1 MADAEPHDLMRLEAR
16 DRAALESHLP
26 TADWHNARNRHQQR
40 RLPGTVGT
48 DDRHEFSRGHFE
60 RHFVERPDRAVARLE
75 VLDLEHRRL
84 HLGISQSDAQ
94 GVKRITHDSLPR

>member
-1 MADAEPHDLMRLEAR
+1 MADAEPHDLVWLEAL

-26 TADWHNARNRHQQR
+26 TTHGHDARNRHQER
-40 RLPGTVGT
+40 RLPGAVGA

-60 RHFVERPDRAVARLE
+60 RHFIERPNRAVARLE